1 MPYRFLKLATVLIA
15 VGFVFS
21 STASEA
27 QTPGDR
33 KPPSREGQVSPFVSI
48 LGEERAWRSYET
60 NAIPLLFN
68 WARFGWRMY
77 LGGPDRR
84 VALIETMTTSQ
95 PMAQVVPGPGVE
107 VNPDKTKVVVRLP
120 IYVLNGYAQRAQG
133 IVPGDPPGIYTY
145 QISIDGEPRG
155 ELVFCAIEIPE
166 QDSNLDPRSLYC
178 PNKFQA
184 VERMP
189 PAPWPSTL

>member
-1 MPYRFLKLATVLIA
+1 M
-15 VGFVFS
+15 
-21 STASEA
+21 A
-27 QTPGDR
+27 QVPGDR
-33 KPPSREGQVSPFVSI
+33 KPPSRERQVSPFVSI
-48 LGEERAWRSYET
+48 LGDDRVWRSYET

-68 WARFGWRMY
+68 RARFGWRMY

-95 PMAQVVPGPGVE
+95 PMVEVVPGPGVE

-145 QISIDGEPRG
+145 QISIDGELRG
-155 ELVFCAIEIPE
+155 ELAFCAIEIPD
-166 QDSNLDPRSLYC
+166 QASNLDPRSLYC

-184 VERMP
+184 VEGTP
-189 PAPWPSTL
+189 SVPWPSTL